1 MRIFSYQLIDL
12 EKRKLILNC
21 ILLYRGMYDDFKDV
35 LDGEVAKLS
44 DRQSSM
50 LTASVLKGSTTKDDS
65 CADQ

>member
-1 MRIFSYQLIDL
+1 
-12 EKRKLILNC
+12 
-21 ILLYRGMYDDFKDV
+21 MYDDFKDV